1 MPITISAAI
10 APLRTGVESNE
21 IAYCGASAADTGG
34 AGGRTVF
41 RRSAVISSNPPD
53 HN

>member
-21 IAYCGASAADTGG
+21 IDYPGALAAD
-34 AGGRTVF
+34 AAAPARTVF
-41 RRSAVISSNPPD
+41 RRSAVIPSNPPE